1 MNVYDLFNTVSGL
14 NISSDNEADFL
25 AQVSVRINM
34 SFTKKKKIYYSPAL
48 FAHYIGFNIM
58 ELYSLLLR
66 HFCMFMRSVVMLE
79 CVWVCGWPSV
89 CLLLSLQIHELEK
102 MNEDHVQKRSK
113 KACTN
118 TCENGPP
125 LLNED
130 D

>member
-1 MNVYDLFNTVSGL
+1 MIELLTLIKKKLYSNTVV
-14 NISSDNEADFL
+14 F
-25 AQVSVRINM
+25 
-34 SFTKKKKIYYSPAL
+34 F
-48 FAHYIGFNIM
+48 FF
-58 ELYSLLLR
+58 
-66 HFCMFMRSVVMLE
+66 FC
-79 CVWVCGWPSV
+79 VCRTVFPKSIHM
-89 CLLLSLQIHELEK
+89 SLQIQELEK

>member
-1 MNVYDLFNTVSGL
+1 MIELLTLIKKKLYSNTVV
-14 NISSDNEADFL
+14 F
-25 AQVSVRINM
+25 
-34 SFTKKKKIYYSPAL
+34 F
-48 FAHYIGFNIM
+48 F
-58 ELYSLLLR
+58 
-66 HFCMFMRSVVMLE
+66 FC
-79 CVWVCGWPSV
+79 VCRTVFPKSIHM
-89 CLLLSLQIHELEK
+89 SLQIQELEK